1 MKAERNG
8 GISAFFVAMFCYN
21 MAANF
26 VHPVTPAMI
35 VRLNLNDYMFGIA
48 FAAMMASN
56 FLLSPFWGKM
66 AGYIGSRNVMSICA
80 VGYGVGQVFFGL
92 AQNEVQFLLARIF
105 SGGFSGGAYV
115 AFMTYTVN
123 CSTAEN
129 RGRNLA
135 LNATLTAV
143 STSFGYFI
151 GGMIGEIN
159 IYYSVALQVA
169 TVCLLAVVFRI
180 ICIGDKQAD
189 IRSMSGKQMLRE
201 CNPLAAIL
209 QCRRFMT
216 RMIVLLFL
224 SAGLLNLGYIAFEQ
238 CFNYA
243 LVDRFGLSSGY
254 NGVIKAALGVI
265 SMIANGTLCLWI
277 LRRERISPYLAGV
290 MMVCSAAM
298 FGVIFADSIVP
309 FVAINVV
316 FFAFYYV
323 STPLFQDR
331 AAALG
336 QGADS
341 NLVMGSFNAVKSF
354 GSIFGSA
361 LAGVLYE
368 VNMRLP
374 FVFGFVAIA
383 AATAVLLL
391 FIREEK
397 RTVN

>member
-1 MKAERNG
+1 
-8 GISAFFVAMFCYN
+8 
-21 MAANF
+21 
-26 VHPVTPAMI
+26 
-35 VRLNLNDYMFGIA
+35 
-48 FAAMMASN
+48 
-56 FLLSPFWGKM
+56 
-66 AGYIGSRNVMSICA
+66 
-80 VGYGVGQVFFGL
+80 
-92 AQNEVQFLLARIF
+92 
-105 SGGFSGGAYV
+105 
-115 AFMTYTVN
+115 
-123 CSTAEN
+123 
-129 RGRNLA
+129 
-135 LNATLTAV
+135 
-143 STSFGYFI
+143 
-151 GGMIGEIN
+151 
-159 IYYSVALQVA
+159 
-169 TVCLLAVVFRI
+169 
-180 ICIGDKQAD
+180 
-189 IRSMSGKQMLRE
+189 
-201 CNPLAAIL
+201 
-209 QCRRFMT
+209 
-216 RMIVLLFL
+216 
-224 SAGLLNLGYIAFEQ
+224 
-238 CFNYA
+238 
-243 LVDRFGLSSGY
+243 
-254 NGVIKAALGVI
+254 
-265 SMIANGTLCLWI
+265 MIANGTLCLWI